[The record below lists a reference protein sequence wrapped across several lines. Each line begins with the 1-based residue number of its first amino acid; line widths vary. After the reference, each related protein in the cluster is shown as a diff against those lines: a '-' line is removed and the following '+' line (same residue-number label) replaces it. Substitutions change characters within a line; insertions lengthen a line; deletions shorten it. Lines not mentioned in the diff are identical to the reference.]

1 MMCTLT
7 RELSHNTMLSLSVM
21 CKRADRWKIIVIFLR
36 MFLTFFS
43 LPSRYFGIIFDMSA
57 QESRIDHPQRPNHA
71 RKTPSVSKN
80 VVKQAGVKKSNTRS
94 ITTGM
99 EETDTKFLTG
109 AVDTVSMDQKW
120 SKTKHDW
127 KAETRSRSGGVR
139 TTRQIR
145 RNERERGRKA
155 RLNAAFQV
163 LRSVVPR
170 TSMNSSG
177 TVSERKM
184 TQVEILRLAKNYI
197 SSLTE
202 ILREDNRYNLGS
214 FNA

>member
-1 MMCTLT
+1 
-7 RELSHNTMLSLSVM
+7 
-21 CKRADRWKIIVIFLR
+21 
-36 MFLTFFS
+36 
-43 LPSRYFGIIFDMSA
+43 MSA

-71 RKTPSVSKN
+71 RKMPSVSKN

-99 EETDTKFLTG
+99 EETDNKFLTG

-120 SKTKHDW
+120 SKTKNDW